1 MVMSASYPRAS
12 VPHSEAGFSLLE
24 LLMAMTISTAI
35 MGSMVV
41 VAGQM
46 QRSYYSQ
53 IEGASV
59 QQEARFALD
68 WIVRELNTAGNNP
81 MSIGTGTCPS
91 SGTVFR
97 AIRRDPNGDS
107 VQNDIRVH
115 SDLNTNGLLGGSTSA
130 CVEAGEDV
138 TIQLNTSTNT
148 IQRRDNNTEI
158 ATVDMSDSVITNLT
172 FAYLDS
178 NRATAASDAAVSFIQ
193 VTVTSQTPTTNAHT
207 GQRQTF
213 TESAEVR
220 VRSR

>member
-1 MVMSASYPRAS
+1 MS
-12 VPHSEAGFSLLE
+12 VPHPRPSAQRNEAGFSLLE

-97 AIRRDPNGDS
+97 AIRRDPNADS

-115 SDLNTNGLLGGSTSA
+115 SDLNGNALLGGLTTA
-130 CVEAGEDV
+130 TCTEAGEDV
-138 TIQLNTSTNT
+138 TIQLNTTTNT
-148 IQRRDNNTEI
+148 IQRRDNNTEVS
-158 ATVDMSDSVITNLT
+158 AVDMSDSVITGLT

-178 NRATAASDAAVSFIQ
+178 NRATTASDAAVSFIQ
-193 VTVTSQTPTTNAHT
+193 VTITSQTPTINANT

-213 TESAEVR
+213 TETAEVR

>member
-1 MVMSASYPRAS
+1 MPTPHPRPSAQNG
-12 VPHSEAGFSLLE
+12 EAGFSLLE

-81 MSIGTGTCPS
+81 MSIGTGACPS

-115 SDLNTNGLLGGSTSA
+115 SDLNTNGLLGGFSSSA

-138 TIQLNTSTNT
+138 TIQFNTSTNT
-148 IQRRDNNTEI
+148 IQRRDNNTEMS
-158 ATVDMSDSVITNLT
+158 AVDMSDSVITGLT

-178 NRATAASDAAVSFIQ
+178 NRATTASDAAVSFVQ
-193 VTVTSQTPTTNAHT
+193 VTITSQTPTINANT

>member
-1 MVMSASYPRAS
+1 
-12 VPHSEAGFSLLE
+12 
-24 LLMAMTISTAI
+24 MAMTISTAI

-81 MSIGTGTCPS
+81 MSVGTGTCPS

-97 AIRRDPNGDS
+97 AIRRDPNADS
-107 VQNDIRVH
+107 VQSDIRVH
-115 SDLNTNGLLGGSTSA
+115 SDLNGNGLLGGLTTST
-130 CVEAGEDV
+130 CTEAGEDV
-138 TIQLNTSTNT
+138 TIQLNTTTNT
-148 IQRRDNNTEI
+148 IQRRDNNTETS
-158 ATVDMSDSVITNLT
+158 AVDMSDSVITGLT

-178 NRATAASDAAVSFIQ
+178 NRATTASDAAVTFIQ
-193 VTVTSQTPTTNAHT
+193 VTVTSRTPTTNANT

-213 TESAEVR
+213 TETAEVR